1 MHLASALALQKGS
14 IILCLALRLLV
25 VFIENI
31 LYTIEARNEELLHS
45 SLPK

>member
-31 LYTIEARNEELLHS
+31 RNS
-45 SLPK
+45 VDA